1 METGSVSYL
10 VHVLN
15 KNADI
20 FLFPLKVTGTLRK
33 GAFQPERETRNVKS
47 RFILTFLSIRI
58 FQYLIFQWLSFQVIF
73 LSEMAILILDIIY
86 FIFYVWSK
94 SPFTLSI
101 FDLGENFNHY
111 DCLYCCGY
119 QLAIFSWENQL
130 VIFSLS
136 E

>member
-1 METGSVSYL
+1 MYM

-33 GAFQPERETRNVKS
+33 GAFQPERETRNDKS

-86 FIFYVWSK
+86 FMFGRNLRSLYQYLILAK
-94 SPFTLSI
+94 TSI
-101 FDLGENFNHY
+101 IMTVYIVVDISW
-111 DCLYCCGY
+111 
-119 QLAIFSWENQL
+119 QFSVGKISWL
-130 VIFSLS
+130 FSV
-136 E
+136 

>member
-1 METGSVSYL
+1 MALFSG
-10 VHVLN
+10 N
-15 KNADI
+15 I
-20 FLFPLKVTGTLRK
+20 F
-33 GAFQPERETRNVKS
+33 ERDGNTY
-47 RFILTFLSIRI
+47 IG
-58 FQYLIFQWLSFQVIF
+58 Y
-73 LSEMAILILDIIY
+73 Y
-86 FIFYVWSK
+86 IFYVWSK